1 MVEDNV
7 ISFTKPLVFPQVTI
21 DISSVGFIPLYGS
34 SDKQKILALFSPT
47 DSLTAVAL
55 YLLNQWWAVDDI
67 LRTADPARD
76 GAVEV
81 LGDVFIFDLFT
92 SMRVICYIL

>member
-1 MVEDNV
+1 MFFSISEYHLNDVDRGVVENYV
-7 ISFTKPLVFPQVTI
+7 ILWTEPSVCPQVTI

-47 DSLTAVAL
+47 DPLTAVAL
-55 YLLNQWWAVDDI
+55 YLLHQWWAVDNI
-67 LRTADPARD
+67 LKTADLARD

-81 LGDVFIFDLFT
+81 
-92 SMRVICYIL
+92 